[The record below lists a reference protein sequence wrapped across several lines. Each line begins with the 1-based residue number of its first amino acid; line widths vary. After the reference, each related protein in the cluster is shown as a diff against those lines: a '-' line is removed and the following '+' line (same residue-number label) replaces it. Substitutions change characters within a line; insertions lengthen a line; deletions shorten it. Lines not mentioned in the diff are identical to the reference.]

1 MTRFGADPANVRVA
15 AAAIGIGVLSNTL
28 LKLALVVTIGAP
40 RFRARA
46 ATGLLALAAAVGGGL
61 WIGWP

>member
-1 MTRFGADPANVRVA
+1 VA
-15 AAAIGIGVLSNTL
+15 AAAIGIGVLSNTM
-28 LKLALVVTIGAP
+28 LKLALVVSIGGP

-46 ATGLLALAAAVGGGL
+46 AAGLLALAAAAATGI